1 MNTEGQNAIAL
12 FPLYPMLMRVLAWP
26 FGGSGRALWIAGIAL
41 SYACFFLGLV
51 VLHGLTSARFA
62 DREAARR
69 TVLYLAVFPFAFF
82 FTQVYTESL
91 FLFLSVSA
99 VAAATASRWG
109 LAGALGFLV
118 ALTRPNGILIAIPL
132 GLLAL
137 EGRPH
142 PLELLRRA
150 RSLSRWCRRVS
161 GLTSAYAWRVTGDP
175 LGWLH
180 AQDAMGLQ
188 PGPPAVDRADADAG
202 RAGAAG
208 G

>member
-1 MNTEGQNAIAL
+1 M
-12 FPLYPMLMRVLAWP
+12 
-26 FGGSGRALWIAGIAL
+26 
-41 SYACFFLGLV
+41 
-51 VLHGLTSARFA
+51 
-62 DREAARR
+62 
-69 TVLYLAVFPFAFF
+69 
-82 FTQVYTESL
+82 
-91 FLFLSVSA
+91 SA

-150 RSLSRWCRRVS
+150 LAVALVPA
-161 GLTSAYAWRVTGDP
+161 GLGVYSAYAWRVTGDP

-180 AQDAMGLQ
+180 AQDAWGYSLGHQPWIELMRMLDGLERLGDT
-188 PGPPAVDRADADAG
+188 PISSRRSSRPTG
-202 RAGAAG
+202 
-208 G
+208 